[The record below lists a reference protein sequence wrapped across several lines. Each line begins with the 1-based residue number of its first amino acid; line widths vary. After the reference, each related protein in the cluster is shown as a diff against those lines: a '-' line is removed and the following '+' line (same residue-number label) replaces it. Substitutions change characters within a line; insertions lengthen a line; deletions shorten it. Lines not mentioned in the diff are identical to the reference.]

1 MLRAALALCLLVFL
15 GFFLGA
21 CGSFKEAPPEPAA
34 PAPATSESAA
44 VVPDGKAATQ
54 QPQEPAPGEGEQAK
68 PQEAGAMTEQAGTPA
83 PAMEGK
89 IPAGGQEPQAAMAGE
104 KGPAMAAMTPQT
116 GQTAAEPRMER
127 SPEPPPQD
135 KRIPFEKAFPEE
147 ARKIRPVRIAVLSS
161 PNRPQAGQQV
171 ALILGT
177 YQRPRL
183 ERILGRKV
191 KIAFVS
197 QSSKPHKAQTVILY
211 RPDFLKAAI
220 QAASVMP
227 GAQVVEP
234 MTEPELSREGTDI
247 IIYVGEDTR

>member
-1 MLRAALALCLLVFL
+1 MLRPALALCLLVFL

-21 CGSFKEAPPEPAA
+21 CGSSKEAPPEPAA
-34 PAPATSESAA
+34 PAPAAAAPDGEAADQQPQGAVPGESEPGQAEESAA
-44 VVPDGKAATQ
+44 TK
-54 QPQEPAPGEGEQAK
+54 
-68 PQEAGAMTEQAGTPA
+68 EQAGTPA

-89 IPAGGQEPQAAMAGE
+89 SPAGEEEPQAAMAGE
-104 KGPAMAAMTPQT
+104 KGPAMAALTTQT
-116 GQTAAEPRMER
+116 GQAAAEPRMEK
-127 SPEPPPQD
+127 PAEQPPQE

-227 GAQVVEP
+227 GAQVVER
-234 MTEPELSREGTDI
+234 MTEPELSQEGMDI